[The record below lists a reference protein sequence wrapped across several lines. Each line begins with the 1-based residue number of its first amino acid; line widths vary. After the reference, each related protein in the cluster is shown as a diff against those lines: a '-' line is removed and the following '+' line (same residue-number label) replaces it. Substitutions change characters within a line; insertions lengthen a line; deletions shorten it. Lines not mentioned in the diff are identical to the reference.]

1 MKTFLKLIAREFRL
15 FFSNSVAVVIL
26 IGAPVAYGLL
36 FGFVYQQGIVTD
48 LPVAV
53 VDQNRTETSRILI
66 DAMNDNQHIEI
77 VAIVPDISLLN
88 NDLKSGKIVGF
99 VNIPHKF
106 EQDIFMQRYPQ
117 LHVELNAVNI
127 VNTNFALRGLR
138 ESLETIN
145 AGLQI
150 EALQKQGVPA
160 SIASQQFEAFSIST
174 FSNFNPSL
182 NYLTFLFPGL
192 LATILQQVLLLAL
205 ALSFSKDYEDGTFSE
220 LLKHTTSPMMVL
232 LTKSFPYL
240 LMGGLIWLMILHMLL
255 AAFGVSNAGSWA
267 MIYSLSI
274 MFILSVTAIGIL
286 ISAIIPS
293 QLKSTEILMVIATPA
308 FIISGFTWPLSQM
321 PEWVIWIA
329 SVIPLTHFL
338 EAIRNVMLAG
348 ATWHHV
354 SNELW
359 AMFWLT
365 FVPVTLS
372 YIVVS
377 YKMKAIKPE
386 VSKISGSTV

>member
-1 MKTFLKLIAREFRL
+1 MKVFLKLVAREFRL

-26 IGAPVAYGLL
+26 IGAPAAYGLL

-66 DAMNDNQHIEI
+66 DAMDDNQHIEI
-77 VAIVPDISLLN
+77 VAVVPDISLLN
-88 NDLKSGKIVGF
+88 DDLKSGRIVGI
-99 VNIPHKF
+99 VDIPQRF
-106 EQDIFMQRYPQ
+106 EQDIFMKRYPQ
-117 LHVELNAVNI
+117 VSVELSAVNI

-145 AGLQI
+145 AGLEI
-150 EALQKQGVPA
+150 EALKKQGIPA
-160 SIASQQFEAFSIST
+160 TIASQQFEAFSIAT
-174 FSNFNPSL
+174 TSNFNPSL

-205 ALSFSKDYEDGTFSE
+205 ALSFSKDYEDGTFSD
-220 LLKHTTSPMMVL
+220 LLNHTTSPLMVL

-240 LMGGLIWLMILHMLL
+240 LMGGLIWLIILHMLL
-255 AAFGVSNAGSWA
+255 AAFGVANAGSWT

-286 ISAIIPS
+286 VSAVIPS

-321 PEWVIWIA
+321 PDWVVWFA

-338 EAIRNVMLAG
+338 EAFRNVLLAG
-348 ATWHHV
+348 AGWQHIT
-354 SNELW
+354 SQLW

-365 FVPVTLS
+365 IIPAVLTYFV
-372 YIVVS
+372 IVF
-377 YKMKAIKPE
+377 KIKQVRANKPAMIA
-386 VSKISGSTV
+386 K